1 MLLLKKV
8 VSQLFSRI
16 LVKSHCG
23 SSTLWKR
30 FQGRCQELQHAIQ
43 SIKSTMKLE
52 IIQTVINNFL
62 FEDLIMPNEE
72 FIVGY
77 ILTFRIS
84 ETGMPVGDWK

>member
-1 MLLLKKV
+1 
-8 VSQLFSRI
+8 
-16 LVKSHCG
+16 
-23 SSTLWKR
+23 
-30 FQGRCQELQHAIQ
+30 
-43 SIKSTMKLE
+43 MKLE